1 MRSLH
6 AAWRLLRMLLHLLH
20 GMALMALRFG
30 AADAAE
36 RQRHIRWW
44 SAKLVRM
51 AGLQLHSSGTP
62 RPGATLLVANH
73 VSWLDIAALHAVAP
87 QARFVSKADVLA
99 WPLLGWLIRNAGTLF
114 IERERK
120 RDALRV
126 LHQVAQALQSGDT
139 VAVFPEGTTGDGAT
153 LLPFHANLLQS
164 AITTGTPV
172 QCVAIRYSDPA
183 HRFSP
188 AAQFLGSTTLLQSVW
203 RMLSARGLCV
213 HVDLLLP
220 QGARHADRRAL
231 AEHLRAQV
239 QAQLQGAA
247 VPLTHV
253 PAGNAPGPAGAQPDD
268 GAAAGL
274 SKASP

>member
-1 MRSLH
+1 
-6 AAWRLLRMLLHLLH
+6 
-20 GMALMALRFG
+20 
-30 AADAAE
+30 
-36 RQRHIRWW
+36 
-44 SAKLVRM
+44 M
-51 AGLQLHSSGTP
+51 AGLKLRVSGTP

-73 VSWLDIAALHAVAP
+73 ISWLDIAAVHAVAP

-126 LHQVAQALQSGDT
+126 LHQVAEALKAGDT
-139 VAVFPEGTTGDGAT
+139 VAVFPEGTTGDGAN

-164 AITTGTPV
+164 AIVSGTPM
-172 QCVAIRYSDPA
+172 QCVVIRYSDPA

-188 AAQFLGSTTLLQSVW
+188 AAQFLGETTLLQSVW
-203 RMLSARGLCV
+203 RILSAKGLCV

-231 AEHLRAQV
+231 AEYLRAQIH
-239 QAQLQGAA
+239 AQLHATAPPAEPAA
-247 VPLTHV
+247 
-253 PAGNAPGPAGAQPDD
+253 PAARHTGLQAGSALPNT
-268 GAAAGL
+268 
-274 SKASP
+274 